1 MGTKYQLVFNRIKV
15 LSEKDAEYFAS
26 KMMEQPYSDEQG
38 WGYCDVQRIGETV
51 RATLQKRISTS
62 YSVWN
67 EMIKQIE
74 RQNFQIVVEIPFE
87 LDFQQNLLLTEGT
100 NTQLNRVKQ
109 SFRQVFWNEF
119 VYEDIHLMPVD
130 YLSILK
136 VSSMLGAVAELTIND
151 FQYEGCLIGRYV
163 AKPTSQQEIL
173 SKMGEYAKNI
183 IRAKFNIVI
192 HGEESVLRVTNKSI
206 MTLESSED
214 AKETFV
220 SYLKTRLV

>member
-15 LSEKDAEYFAS
+15 LSKKDVEYFAS
-26 KMMEQPYSDEQG
+26 KMMEQPYSEEQG
-38 WGYCDVQRIGETV
+38 WGYCDVQRIDETV

-67 EMIKQIE
+67 EILQQVE

-87 LDFQQNLLLTEGT
+87 LDFQQNLLLAEGT
-100 NTQLNRVKQ
+100 NTQLNRIKQ

-130 YLSILK
+130 YLRIFK
-136 VSSMLGAVAELTIND
+136 ESSMLGAVGELTIND

-163 AKPTSQQEIL
+163 AKPTSQQDIL
-173 SKMGEYAKNI
+173 SKMGEHAKNI
-183 IRAKFNIVI
+183 IRAKFNIAI
-192 HGEESVLRVTNKSI
+192 NGEESVLRVTNRSV
-206 MTLESSED
+206 MTLESSEY
-214 AKETFV
+214 AKEAFV
-220 SYLKTRLV
+220 SYLKTSLV